1 MIDDNQ
7 NNDNIIKFPNSD
19 ELINETFDVEPVTEN
34 VEVTVVD
41 KNEDKSVEEIIDEL
55 AQFEVRRMSNN
66 IDFLNDVET
75 NLKSQIRV
83 LMESGAINIDTLMD
97 VMDAFGKSIDRSNKI
112 LKDKSSPLLN
122 VLIDNRTQVN
132 GENVVVN
139 DSDEIQAD
147 QLSQSSRKKLTNLL
161 TALLASKDD
170 EGEEENN
177 ED

>member
-112 LKDKSSPLLN
+112 L
-122 VLIDNRTQVN
+122 
-132 GENVVVN
+132 
-139 DSDEIQAD
+139 
-147 QLSQSSRKKLTNLL
+147 
-161 TALLASKDD
+161 SKIRRL
-170 EGEEENN
+170 
-177 ED
+177 